1 MILLTFV
8 YTGGHHPDFGHIHA
22 VLYSDGTVIKEQ
34 HWEEC
39 LKRAPNYV
47 KVTEKTDG
55 SLNIKNQ
62 SNFDVQ
68 TLGPG
73 IYNLPMDQK
82 PGMLTMLSGPGRPST
97 RG

>member
-39 LKRAPNYV
+39 LKRAPNYA

-55 SLNIKNQ
+55 SLNIKN
-62 SNFDVQ
+62 
-68 TLGPG
+68 
-73 IYNLPMDQK
+73 
-82 PGMLTMLSGPGRPST
+82 
-97 RG
+97 